1 MIKFPHQVYTN
12 IEWMQDP
19 VDRYLLEE
27 VHTWLMR
34 NIGPAYADWVDGV
47 SIGVKGKRT
56 LVIDLRTAEQATM
69 VALRWA

>member
-1 MIKFPHQVYTN
+1 MIKFPHQVYTS

-27 VHTWLMR
+27 VHTWLMI

-47 SIGVKGKRT
+47 SIDVKGKRT